1 MKHRPLCT
9 VCLLWMFL
17 LAAVV
22 WGGREKA
29 YTFFSPTS
37 ITSDIEDNEKVLVAG
52 AVCKK
57 EFTENRRSYYLK
69 NVSIYSYS
77 KERSLK
83 ESQIVIYDRNEKRK
97 NICYGNVI
105 EVTGKLK
112 YFDDARN
119 PGNFD
124 QKAYY
129 KRQKIHASVWADKIK
144 LQSGKENEIQE
155 KLWRLKMAWKEMLIK
170 VLGEEKGGVLSAMLL
185 GDKSA
190 MDPELKEL
198 YKVNGIAH
206 ILAISGVCFLC
217 WFFYSRRNGLKWGS
231 VGI

>member
-9 VCLLWMFL
+9 VCLLWIFL

-22 WGGREKA
+22 WGGREKT

-37 ITSDIEDNEKVLVAG
+37 ITSDIEDNEKVLVTG

-129 KRQKIHASVWADKIK
+129 ERQKIHASVWADKIK

-155 KLWRLKMAWKEMLIK
+155 KL
-170 VLGEEKGGVLSAMLL
+170 
-185 GDKSA
+185 
-190 MDPELKEL
+190 
-198 YKVNGIAH
+198 
-206 ILAISGVCFLC
+206 
-217 WFFYSRRNGLKWGS
+217 
-231 VGI
+231 